1 MASKAQA
8 NAMSFKHILLAIA
21 VTAIWGFNFVVI
33 HWGLGDM
40 PPLLLSAMRF
50 VVAALPALFFVKRP
64 QISWGVLAAITF
76 FHVSQ
81 FNLLFVGMYAGLPA
95 GIASIV
101 IQLQAF
107 FTVLL
112 AAVWLGEKPS
122 GRQIAGMVLA
132 FAGMAVIALSKGGSG
147 TLVGLALTIAG
158 GFSWAIT
165 NILMKRA
172 GSIDMIALF
181 VWVAALGAVPMF
193 AVSYLVEG
201 PDQIWSALT
210 NLSMQGGLSIIFM
223 AYGATIFGFG
233 VWGILLHH
241 YQAARVASFSLLVPV
256 FGMAAAALLLGEQF
270 TSDRILAAVLVLAG
284 LYLVVIRKKRSFM
297 PRSTN

>member
-1 MASKAQA
+1 ML
-8 NAMSFKHILLAIA
+8 AMSLPHILLAIL
-21 VTAIWGFNFVVI
+21 VTAVWGFNFVVI

-50 VVAALPALFFVKRP
+50 LVAAVPAVFFVKRP
-64 QISWGVLAAITF
+64 NISWGALAAITF

-81 FNLLFVGMYAGLPA
+81 FNLLFLGMYAGLSA

-112 AAVWLGEKPS
+112 ASFWLGEQS
-122 GRQIAGMVLA
+122 DGRQKAGMGLA
-132 FAGMAVIALSKGGSG
+132 FAGMALIAIAQGGSG
-147 TLVGLALTIAG
+147 TLAGFALTVFG
-158 GFSWAIT
+158 GLSWAIT

-181 VWVAALGAVPMF
+181 VWVAALGTVPMF
-193 AVSYLVEG
+193 AVSMLVEG
-201 PDQIWSALT
+201 PAQIAHTLS
-210 NLSMQGGLSIIFM
+210 NLSLRGGLSIAFM

-256 FGMAAAALLLGEQF
+256 FGMASAAFLLGRTLWRRSPGCSTF
-270 TSDRILAAVLVLAG
+270 GFCGAVSGRHEKAG
-284 LYLVVIRKKRSFM
+284 RTKRLSLNSTHFM
-297 PRSTN
+297 K